1 MLFLHLSVFTITMAL
16 CQRIDLS
23 LSGMATYQVMLS
35 YLSAEQISFYT
46 NEANKPPRVDSRGV
60 PFPPLVT
67 LDLERGLLIFRTT
80 LAICET
86 CEIGEPA
93 PNKTGRLAIYPKDK
107 PTLAEV
113 AQIRAAKAGSG
124 VTATAPRPQLAVDP
138 DDAAL

>member
-1 MLFLHLSVFTITMAL
+1 MLFLHLSVFTITMAQ

-35 YLSAEQISFYT
+35 YLSAEQLSFYQA
-46 NEANKPPRVDSRGV
+46 EAAKPPRVDSRGV
-60 PFPPLVT
+60 PYPPLVVI
-67 LDLERGLLIFRTT
+67 DLERGLLIFRTT

-113 AQIRAAKAGSG
+113 AQIRAAKASG
-124 VTATAPRPQLAVDP
+124 VTAAAPRPQLAVNP